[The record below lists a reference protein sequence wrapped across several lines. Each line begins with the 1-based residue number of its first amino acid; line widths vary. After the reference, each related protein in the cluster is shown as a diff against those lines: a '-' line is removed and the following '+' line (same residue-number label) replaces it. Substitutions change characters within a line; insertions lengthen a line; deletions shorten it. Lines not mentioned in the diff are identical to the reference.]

1 MNKAVLLGAL
11 LLASALLGAQAGL
24 SFEAERIDFSL
35 RAAETEAAGLVW
47 EVRGVYSFS
56 NCTEQSLHQLIAFP
70 IPSGAGLEP
79 YADLVLLKSE
89 GDPEA
94 SCELVS
100 SNAKGLSFGLSL
112 PPLSFISILIS
123 YRQRVTGKTASY
135 ILQTANSWAQPL
147 PSAIYSLYVE
157 NGVELKS
164 ISLTDPLI
172 LNSRTGIYYFWEFRN
187 YRPEQD
193 FVLHLK

>member
-1 MNKAVLLGAL
+1 MNKGVLLGAL

-35 RAAETEAAGLVW
+35 RSTRDEASLMEW

-70 IPSGAGLEP
+70 IPAGDGLCT
-79 YADLVLLKSE
+79 YTDLVLNKSE

-94 SCELVS
+94 SCELIS
-100 SNAKGLSFGLSL
+100 KSEKGISFGLSL

-157 NGVELKS
+157 NGIELKS